1 MQVLASLQKVGK
13 ALLTPIAVLPAAA
26 LLLRLGADDVF
37 NIPVMTAAGG
47 AIFDNLPLLF
57 AVGVAIGLTEGAG
70 AAALAA
76 VVGQFVLVAVLTKIN
91 KDINMGVFSGL
102 IVGAI
107 SALLYQRYKDTK
119 LPDYLQ
125 FFGGRRFVPI
135 ITSFACLFLG
145 IALGYIWPP
154 IQNGIEA
161 GGRWIVNAG
170 ALGVFTYGTVNRLL
184 IPTGLHHVLNTL
196 VWFTFGDFTS
206 EAGKLVHG
214 DLHRYF
220 AGDKTAG
227 IFMAGFYPIMMFG
240 LPAACLAMIK
250 EAKSAQ
256 KRLVTGILLSA
267 GLTSFL
273 TGITEPVEF
282 SFMFLAPLLYLV
294 HALLSGA
301 SLALSYFLGI
311 RHGFGFSAG
320 AIDYFLNYGLS
331 TKAYLLIPIGLV
343 YGVIYYF
350 LFSIIIRR
358 FNLATPGREPEE
370 LVRAVP
376 TKVEEKK
383 AELPP
388 TDLGQRSRAIVDALG
403 GKENI
408 KSQDAC
414 ITRLRLTVVD
424 EGKVDEERLKKTG
437 VFGVVRLG
445 RGIMQVVVG
454 PQAELISE
462 EMKKA

>member
-37 NIPVMTAAGG
+37 NIPVMMAAGG

-76 VVGQFVLVAVLTKIN
+76 VAGQFVLIAVLTKIN

-102 IVGAI
+102 IVGAV
-107 SALLYQRYKDTK
+107 SALLYRKYKDTK

-184 IPTGLHHVLNTL
+184 IPTGLHHVINTL

-301 SLALSYFLGI
+301 SLALSYFLEI

-331 TKAYLLIPIGLV
+331 TKGYLLIPIGLV
-343 YGVIYYF
+343 YGVVYYF

-370 LVRAVP
+370 LVRAESA
-376 TKVEEKK
+376 KVEEKK
-383 AELPP
+383 VELPP
-388 TDLGQRSRAIVDALG
+388 TDLEQRTQAIVDALG

-424 EGKVDEERLKKTG
+424 EGKVDEEKLKKAG

-445 RGIMQVVVG
+445 GGIMQVVVG

>member
-1 MQVLASLQKVGK
+1 MQVLASLQRVGK

-37 NIPVMTAAGG
+37 NIPVMMAAGG

-76 VVGQFVLVAVLTKIN
+76 VVGQFVLIAVLTKIN

-135 ITSFACLFLG
+135 ITSFACLIAG
-145 IALGYIWPP
+145 IAFGYIWPP

-320 AIDYFLNYGLS
+320 AIDYFLNFGLS
-331 TKAYLLIPIGLV
+331 TKAELLIPIGLV

-370 LVRAVP
+370 LIRAEP
-376 TKVEEKK
+376 TKVEKK
-383 AELPP
+383 VEMPP
-388 TDLGQRSRAIVDALG
+388 TDLGQRTRAIVDALG

-424 EGKVDEERLKKTG
+424 EGKVNEEELKKAG

-445 RGIMQVVVG
+445 GGIMQVVVG

-462 EMKKA
+462 EMKKT